1 MSFFKKYNGT
11 AHKGLARL
19 ETLTWTLIYGGLL
32 ASVIGFFMGRVADDD
47 GDILMVLGVIVT
59 FVGLVLVVVRS
70 RLRED
75 H

>member
-11 AHKGLARL
+11 TNKGLARL
-19 ETLTWTLIYGGLL
+19 ETVIWALIYGGLL
-32 ASVIGFFMGRVADDD
+32 AVVVGYFMGRVADDD
-47 GDILMVLGVIVT
+47 GDILMVFGGIIT
-59 FVGLVLVVVRS
+59 FIGLVLVVVRS

>member
-19 ETLTWTLIYGGLL
+19 ETITWALIYGGLL
-32 ASVIGFFMGRVADDD
+32 AALVGFFMGSVADDD
-47 GDILMVLGVIVT
+47 GDIVMVLGAVVT
-59 FVGLVLVVVRS
+59 FIGLVLVVVRS

-75 H
+75 L